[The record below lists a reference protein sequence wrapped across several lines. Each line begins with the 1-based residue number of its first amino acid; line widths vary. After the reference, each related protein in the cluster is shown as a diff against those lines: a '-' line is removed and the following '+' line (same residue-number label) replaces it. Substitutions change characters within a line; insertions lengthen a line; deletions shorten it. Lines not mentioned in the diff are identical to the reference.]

1 MARRVRGL
9 RRTVR
14 QLGKISKHFQIELP
28 MFVKSQGENIMTE
41 SKQEVPVDEGTLR
54 STGHVTQPKIRFNK
68 VSVKLRYGGPATPY
82 AYIQHET
89 PPSVFS
95 HEDGQKWK
103 FLEDPAMRAI
113 PEMEK
118 NLIKWGQAQLAEMRL
133 RFRGT

>member
-28 MFVKSQGENIMTE
+28 QFVKSQAENIMTE
-41 SKQEVPVDEGTLR
+41 SKRLVPVDEGTLR

-68 VSVKLRYGGPATPY
+68 VSVKLRYGGPATDY

-95 HEDGQKWK
+95 HEDGQQWK
-103 FLEDPAMRAI
+103 FLEDPAMKAI

-133 RFRGT
+133 RFRGV